1 MTMVAAFPTAP
12 SIMFVNF
19 KSLVVFVEAASV
31 LAVQVQS
38 STQTS
43 GAAAST
49 KTSSAV
55 ACSTNTSSAAASSST
70 LNTCFFQCI
79 TIAAQNMSCCNLL
92 PLHVQLIPEHGWSMH
107 ADHLLSSGC
116 PKQWQSAVLLF
127 AGQHMWYKSF
137 IGTSKLATTTTPAS
151 AASSSS
157 SAVIIPTLPAHTITM
172 LSTSTSMSTN
182 SFSSNATI
190 GLVPFAF
197 EGFFDTLVTYAG
209 ALIGAPLIL

>member
-1 MTMVAAFPTAP
+1 
-12 SIMFVNF
+12 MFVNF
-19 KSLVVFVEAASV
+19 KSLVVFIEAASV

-127 AGQHMWYKSF
+127 AESF

-172 LSTSTSMSTN
+172 SSTSTSMSTN

-190 GLVPFAF
+190 DLVPFAF